1 MLQFNFLPD
10 QASSKCH
17 AQFCNRIWYNGHPNA
32 NVVKEESLKSD
43 AIRIVVVGANAAG
56 LRAACRSKRLLPK
69 ADVTVI
75 DQGQFISYGACGM
88 PYFVS
93 GDIGS
98 ADKLRETA
106 YGVIRDPDF
115 FRKAKDVRVVIQTEV
130 RQIDRQTRE
139 VICRSILSG
148 ETKKYPYDKLVLATG
163 ATPIIPSGIPTDSHR
178 VSTFKVLE
186 DSIALRTALQSGPI
200 STVGLVG
207 AGPIGC
213 ELAEAFTA
221 MWGVRAILF
230 DAAPQIL
237 PAMLDPEMAHAVE
250 AFLKGEGV
258 EVHTNC
264 PMQGLIESEKGI
276 TIKTP
281 QGDFEVDHAIIAIG
295 VKPTTKL
302 AADCGLKIGTTGGI
316 VVDEKMTTSDR
327 NIFAAGDCVELTHL
341 ISSQPILLPLGS
353 LANRQ
358 GRLIGSNIGGGD
370 ERFEP
375 VAGSAAVKVFAMNVS
390 ATGLTEK
397 AARAAGFNAG
407 AAWGSFTDKADY
419 YPESE
424 NLHLKMVYDKET
436 TQLLG
441 LQGYG
446 KGEVV
451 KRVDVFAALLK
462 HDGKLEDLL
471 DAEFAYAP
479 PYGPAV
485 DPLYSLACVARNELL
500 EGVEALPPDAAMDDC
515 LIVDVRRSKEA
526 SKRPLP
532 ETNTDNLPF
541 EEFRALCDQVPKDRD
556 VVCVCAKGVR
566 SSEAVRI
573 LREKGCTR
581 VRYLGGG
588 SLMKPA
594 QKKQ

>member
-1 MLQFNFLPD
+1 
-10 QASSKCH
+10 
-17 AQFCNRIWYNGHPNA
+17 
-32 NVVKEESLKSD
+32 
-43 AIRIVVVGANAAG
+43 
-56 LRAACRSKRLLPK
+56 
-69 ADVTVI
+69 
-75 DQGQFISYGACGM
+75 M

-115 FRKAKDVRVVIQTEV
+115 FRNAKGLGVVIQSEV
-130 RQIDRQTRE
+130 KRIDRQARK
-139 VICRSILSG
+139 VICRSILSE
-148 ETKKYPYDKLVLATG
+148 ETKEYPYDKLVLATG
-163 ATPIIPSGIPTDSHR
+163 ATPIIPSGIPTNSHR

-186 DSIALRTALQSGPI
+186 DSIALRTALQSGQI

-221 MWGVRAILF
+221 MWGARAILF

-237 PAMLDPEMAHAVE
+237 PSMLDPEMASAVE
-250 AFLKGEGV
+250 TYLKGEGV
-258 EVHTNC
+258 EVRTNC
-264 PMQGLIESEKGI
+264 PLQVLIESEKGV

-281 QGDFEVDHAIIAIG
+281 QGDFVVDHVIIAIG
-295 VKPTTKL
+295 VKPNTKL

-316 VVDEKMTTSDR
+316 VVDEKMTTSDQ
-327 NIFAAGDCVELTHL
+327 NIFAAGDCVELKHL

-358 GRLIGSNIGGGD
+358 GRVIGSNIGGGG
-370 ERFEP
+370 ERFKS
-375 VAGSAAVKVFAMNVS
+375 VVGSAAVKIFAMNVS

-397 AARAAGFNAG
+397 TARAAGFNVG

-419 YPESE
+419 YPETE

-479 PYGPAV
+479 PYAPAV
-485 DPLYSLACVARNELL
+485 DPLYSIACVARNEVL
-500 EGVEALPPDAAMDDC
+500 EDVEALPPDAAMDDC

-532 ETNTDNLPF
+532 ETNTTNVPF

-573 LREKGCTR
+573 LREKGCTK

-588 SLMKPA
+588 SLMKPS
-594 QKKQ
+594 QKQR